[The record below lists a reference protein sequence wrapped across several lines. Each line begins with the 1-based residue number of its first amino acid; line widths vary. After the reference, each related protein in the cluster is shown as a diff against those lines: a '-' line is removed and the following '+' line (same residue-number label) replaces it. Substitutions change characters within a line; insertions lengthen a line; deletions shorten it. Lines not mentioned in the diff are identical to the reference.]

1 MIRKNIILKIWLL
14 LVILSTGLLARAQD
28 VQNDFQIRT
37 EIKLSF
43 NPLKNIELNL
53 TPMLRLDE
61 KFQFDQYLFEG
72 EVVYNPFK
80 QFSFGAAYRFIG
92 NQTKKNGMEY
102 SGRYAI
108 FAEAEKKI
116 DRFKPSLKISYTN
129 YSDEEYNNN
138 FLRYKANL
146 KYDIAKS
153 KITPELGFEAFH
165 DLSNSNFYKLRYSV
179 GADYKLFKNNSI
191 GITYKLDYYM
201 QELRNKHIISIG
213 YKIKF

>member
-1 MIRKNIILKIWLL
+1 MIKKNTISKIWLL
-14 LVILSTGLLARAQD
+14 VFILFTSFYAKAQD
-28 VQNDFQIRT
+28 VENDFQIRT

-72 EVVYNPFK
+72 EAVYNPFK
-80 QFSFGAAYRFIG
+80 QLSFGAAYRFIG
-92 NQTKKNGMEY
+92 NQTNNNGMEY
-102 SGRYAI
+102 SGRYTI
-108 FAEAEKKI
+108 FAEAEKKLN
-116 DRFKPSLKISYTN
+116 RFKPSFKISYTN
-129 YSDEEYNNN
+129 YADEEYNNT
-138 FLRYKANL
+138 FLRYKAGL

-153 KITPELGFEAFH
+153 KITPELAFEAFH
-165 DLSNSNFYKLRYSV
+165 DISNSNIYKLRYSV